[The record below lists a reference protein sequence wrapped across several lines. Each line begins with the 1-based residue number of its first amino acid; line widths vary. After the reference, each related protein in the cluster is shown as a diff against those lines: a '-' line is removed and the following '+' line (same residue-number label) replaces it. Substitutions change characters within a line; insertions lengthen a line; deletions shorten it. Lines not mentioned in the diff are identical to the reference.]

1 MHFLKRWSLRISNIE
16 ILKFDWIFIP
26 SNLRHARIS
35 SIWDRENKPI
45 TLEKDVLN
53 QKERE
58 WKAILMWVSCGRVK
72 EVNKQIGEIDQKT
85 RQDADKKNKGNL
97 MISH

>member
-1 MHFLKRWSLRISNIE
+1 
-16 ILKFDWIFIP
+16 
-26 SNLRHARIS
+26 
-35 SIWDRENKPI
+35 
-45 TLEKDVLN
+45 
-53 QKERE
+53 
-58 WKAILMWVSCGRVK
+58 VSCGRVK